1 VRLILSVTLLVICL
15 VSVILPPAFSATN
28 QRDNWGAIAYSTRTT
43 RWGAVYNY
51 ATQAQAVN
59 AAVERCGADDC
70 QAVVWFRNGCG
81 AFAKGRGAYG
91 WGLGNTRAQS
101 EEKALAACR
110 QRGPYCRVVS
120 WSCTSR

>member
-1 VRLILSVTLLVICL
+1 VRLILSIALLLVCLTLVTLT
-15 VSVILPPAFSATN
+15 PALSATT
-28 QRDNWGAIAYSTRTT
+28 QRENWGAIAYSTRTA

-51 ATQAQAVN
+51 PTQAKAVN
-59 AAVERCGADDC
+59 AAVLRCGVDDC

-91 WGLGNTRAQS
+91 WGLGNTRAEA

-110 QRGPYCRVVS
+110 QRGPYCGIVS

>member
-1 VRLILSVTLLVICL
+1 MRLILSVTLLLICL
-15 VSVILPPAFSATN
+15 VPVTSPTAFSATS
-28 QRDNWGAIAYSTRTT
+28 QRENWGAIAYSTRTG

-51 ATQAQAVN
+51 ATQAKAVN
-59 AAVERCGADDC
+59 AAVVRCGADDC

-91 WGLGNTRAQS
+91 WGLGATRAEA

-110 QRGPYCRVVS
+110 QRGPYCGVVS

>member
-1 VRLILSVTLLVICL
+1 MRKILLAVLLAACLI
-15 VSVILPPAFSATN
+15 SVIVPPARSAAS
-28 QRDNWGAIAYSTRTT
+28 QRDNWGAIAYSVSTA

-51 ATQAQAVN
+51 PTQAKAVN
-59 AAVERCGADDC
+59 AAVERCRADDC

-91 WGLGNTRAQS
+91 WGLGNTRADA

-110 QRGPYCRVVS
+110 QRGPRCVIVS